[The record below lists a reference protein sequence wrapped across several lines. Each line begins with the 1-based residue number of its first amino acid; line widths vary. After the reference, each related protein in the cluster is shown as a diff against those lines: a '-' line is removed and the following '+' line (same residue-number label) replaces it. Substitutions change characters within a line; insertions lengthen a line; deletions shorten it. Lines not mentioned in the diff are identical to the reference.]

1 MQTPVHNPTAHRG
14 RVADRSVSHRDR
26 MHRRVGCQRSRA
38 GRSLRS
44 GADADGAGVCVVSG
58 PQSETSAGLNL
69 VGGANLDL
77 GAADAFVQLRLTLA
91 DGMHLS
97 LTAGAFPRLD

>member
-1 MQTPVHNPTAHRG
+1 
-14 RVADRSVSHRDR
+14 
-26 MHRRVGCQRSRA
+26 
-38 GRSLRS
+38 
-44 GADADGAGVCVVSG
+44 VCVVSG

-91 DGMHLS
+91 DGVHLS

>member
-1 MQTPVHNPTAHRG
+1 MFNPSVEGALLG
-14 RVADRSVSHRDR
+14 DADR
-26 MHRRVGCQRSRA
+26 QQFN
-38 GRSLRS
+38 
-44 GADADGAGVCVVSG
+44 ADVLFDPARTPIAPYAGAGVCVVSG

-77 GAADAFVQLRLTLA
+77 GAADAFVELRLTLA
-91 DGMHLS
+91 DGVHLS